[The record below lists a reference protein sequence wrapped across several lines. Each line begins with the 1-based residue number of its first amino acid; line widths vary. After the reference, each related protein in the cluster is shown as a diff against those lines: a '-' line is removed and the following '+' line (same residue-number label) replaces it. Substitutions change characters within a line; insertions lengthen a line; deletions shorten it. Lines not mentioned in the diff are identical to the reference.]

1 MWDLRENTLCIM
13 YMEKNGFE
21 VPGGGG
27 EWVSGGGGCRGISE
41 KIPGNFLKITGWS
54 GN

>member
-1 MWDLRENTLCIM
+1 MGKRIITYDI

-27 EWVSGGGGCRGISE
+27 DCKGAGRGRDD
-41 KIPGNFLKITGWS
+41 
-54 GN
+54 